1 LTGWKI
7 DVKAASSPEALALA
21 AEAEADEDGVDE
33 E

>member
-7 DVKAASSPEALALA
+7 DVKAASSPEAQALL
-21 AEAEADEDGVDE
+21 AEAEEEQLDE